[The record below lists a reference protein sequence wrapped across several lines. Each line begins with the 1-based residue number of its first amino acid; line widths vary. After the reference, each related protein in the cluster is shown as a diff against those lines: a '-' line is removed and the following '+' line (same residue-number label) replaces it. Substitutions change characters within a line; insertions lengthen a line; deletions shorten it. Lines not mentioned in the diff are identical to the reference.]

1 MTVGTSPASSAYK
14 AYVGAGAHATP
25 PDVLALM
32 TRLARWLRE
41 RGYTLRSG
49 GSPGADAAF
58 EAGCG
63 AGAKEIYLP
72 VAGFNGHPSSLVL
85 TDELFRR
92 ITQHDVW
99 QSLRGTLARES
110 PPVALDALPALTR
123 RLYARDV
130 LQVLGPD
137 LLSPAE
143 RVIFWRPSAPPEGT
157 RITLAIAQRVG
168 VATEDLSDPEV
179 AAVWRLLLEEV

>member
-1 MTVGTSPASSAYK
+1 
-14 AYVGAGAHATP
+14 
-25 PDVLALM
+25 VLAVM
-32 TRLARWLRE
+32 TRVARWLSA

-72 VAGFNGHPSSLVL
+72 IAGFNGHPSSLVL
-85 TDELFRR
+85 TNELFRR
-92 ITQHDVW
+92 ITRHDIW
-99 QSLRGTLARES
+99 QSLRAHLARES

-130 LQVLGPD
+130 VQVLGPD
-137 LLSPAE
+137 LDSPAE

-157 RITLAIAQRVG
+157 RVTIAIAQRVG
-168 VATEDLSDPEV
+168 AATEDLADPEV
-179 AAVWRLLLEEV
+179 AAAWRLLLEEA